1 VIVAMDP
8 ERVEES
14 NLQRYVL
21 AGDADVG
28 VAKTALVKRAVEDD
42 VGFGRKRH
50 SASALQLF
58 CQPGPVGN
66 GNPASPSIRM
76 YPWKERSL
84 RSLRHLARICMMAT
98 MALVA
103 CGTSPQ
109 TGPTPQGGG
118 PAFEMTVLGQTACPA
133 ALDAASCVRVRVT
146 NRGTSGDGRCRL
158 RGEAT
163 ASGGATQDVWGRWV
177 VLNNIEHGVS
187 VIRVTPW
194 DGGRPAVGYC
204 EPGLHS

>member
-1 VIVAMDP
+1 MP
-8 ERVEES
+8 
-14 NLQRYVL
+14 
-21 AGDADVG
+21 
-28 VAKTALVKRAVEDD
+28 
-42 VGFGRKRH
+42 
-50 SASALQLF
+50 
-58 CQPGPVGN
+58 
-66 GNPASPSIRM
+66 
-76 YPWKERSL
+76 
-84 RSLRHLARICMMAT
+84 HLARICMMAT

-109 TGPTPQGGG
+109 SGPTPQGGG

-163 ASGGATQDVWGRWV
+163 ASGGETQDVWGRWV
-177 VLNNIEHGVS
+177 VLNNIEHGAS
-187 VIRVTPW
+187 VVRVTPW